1 MSAFTIF
8 ILNSS
13 LVDNHS
19 TKCER
24 YIYMDGQ
31 ICSILD
37 HRMDYHI
44 PPGKFFTDITNYL
57 PHIKKFKLMNHLGT
71 GGLELF
77 KVNV

>member
-1 MSAFTIF
+1 MEVLFKWSDQSCTPSATP
-8 ILNSS
+8 
-13 LVDNHS
+13 
-19 TKCER
+19 
-24 YIYMDGQ
+24 DGQ

-37 HRMDYHI
+37 HCMDYDI